1 MTLRSNQREPKQ
13 SRFTLPNDIW
23 SYKLPPPAFS
33 ILTYLRYL
41 DCHHRGTPPDAGQ
54 LAKHLRM
61 SEKMAKT
68 QMATLLSRGL
78 VTRDMRPRITDEYK
92 KFFSLPNE
100 LFALGLRHG
109 AVTVYA
115 YLLYCED
122 RRTHQCHPSYK
133 TISAS
138 TGLAVNTV
146 MKHIGKLEDRQLI
159 SVEHTSYLDN
169 NGMKWNS
176 NNRYTILPIC
186 QAVDRFYQCQLAE
199 LDLATEH
206 QRIASLLSAGESPA

>member
-1 MTLRSNQREPKQ
+1 MNLRSNQRDPKQ
-13 SRFTLPNDIW
+13 IRFTLPNDIR

-33 ILTYLRYL
+33 ILAYLRYL
-41 DCHHRGTPPDAGQ
+41 DCHHRGTHPDAGQ
-54 LAKHLRM
+54 LAKQLRM
-61 SEKMAKT
+61 SEEMAQT
-68 QMATLLSRGL
+68 QMAALLSRGL
-78 VTRDMRPRITDEYK
+78 VTKDMRPRLTNEYK

-100 LFALGLRHG
+100 LFALGLGHG
-109 AVTVYA
+109 AVAVYA

-133 TISAS
+133 TISAF

-159 SVEHTSYLDN
+159 SVERTSYLDN

-186 QAVDRFYQCQLAE
+186 QAVDCFYQRQLAE
-199 LDLATEH
+199 LDLAAER
-206 QRIASLLSAGESPA
+206 QRIAKLLSAGESPA